1 MKIEQVSKKY
11 TITHRFDATFKV
23 TDLEKNTTFGRFDYL
38 DSLNILYIERY
49 HFNLYFNN
57 VFLNSIG

>member
-49 HFNLYFNN
+49 HFNL
-57 VFLNSIG
+57 